1 MRHEIGPII
10 QEDKDPRKILRAL
23 ARGCGGVIVDTPV
36 PEAVTREFEA
46 CVAAGGV
53 PVKQMEDAPPTI
65 IVDET
70 ASGHARWSYE
80 QEGLAET
87 HRWLM
92 DEFQWAA
99 QSGLCRK
106 PEQDF
111 GKKNMLRLWLNNG
124 QYLPWHFD
132 RGFVEIYPDIH
143 KHIGGRGLK
152 VAAPDKPLNLTF
164 SENRTSPH
172 LLIPGTPVNLR
183 EQPSE
188 KEIARR
194 LKAYLQ
200 EAGISILKLQPG
212 QTLFFNQK
220 CLHSSAAH
228 GSTRLRAGIF

>member
-10 QEDKDPRKILRAL
+10 QEDRDPQKILRAL
-23 ARGCGGVIVDTPV
+23 ARGCGGVIVDTPL

-46 CVAAGGV
+46 CVATGRV
-53 PVKQMEDAPPTI
+53 PVERMEESPPTI
-65 IVDET
+65 LADE
-70 ASGHARWSYE
+70 AAPGHARWSYQ
-80 QEGLAET
+80 QEGLSET

-92 DEFQWAA
+92 DEFKWAA

-106 PEQDF
+106 PEKNF
-111 GKKNMLRLWLNNG
+111 GKQNMLRLWLNNG

-132 RGFVEIYPDIH
+132 RTFVEIYPDSH
-143 KHIGGRGLK
+143 THIGGKGLK
-152 VAAPDKPLNLTF
+152 VAAPHRPLTLTF

-172 LLIPGTPVNLR
+172 LLIPGTPENLR
-183 EQPSE
+183 EQPSD
-188 KEIARR
+188 KDVADK

-200 EAGISILKLQPG
+200 GLGVDILRLQPG

-220 CLHSSAAH
+220 CLHSSASH